1 MDNMPI
7 NFLFIIAED
16 VGMGDYSCYN
26 KERNFQT
33 KNVDSLATNGVVF
46 TNAYS
51 TAALCAPARYSLL
64 TGNYPNRQRVDNK
77 GQWGFNCESSIKS
90 EQKTLANI
98 LQKKGYRTGLF
109 GKTGIG
115 GLYNKTE
122 TGEIDWTAP
131 MVDGPTNWGFDYSFI
146 IPRGHQWLPL
156 IFLENNIPTCDPK
169 TLIRGQQAIEF
180 AKQQSVV
187 GCGLSDYYI
196 GWMDY
201 ADPEFNISQV
211 GEKLL
216 SKVEKFL
223 DTTDNTKPFFMHFC
237 CDGAH
242 PPCIPPETLRGNK
255 ILNVGEDRRDDMVYE
270 TDVLVG
276 ELRKILR
283 TRGLEDNTVIC
294 FTSDHGAVSGTAG
307 TKGLREGKGSIYEG
321 GVRVPLIVNYPPKF
335 MQGKVCKDLVCA
347 MDILPTFLE
356 LMGVEI
362 NDDEMLDAKSL
373 IPLLTSNSIEPNRK
387 YILINHANGCIDDAN
402 GIWGLTS
409 SVYDSRWKL
418 IFEPENPWMK
428 TPIALYDLE
437 SDPSETTN
445 LINQDHLKETIE
457 RLKDLRLRL
466 LFIQNTRV
474 GK

>member
-1 MDNMPI
+1 MDNMPV

-64 TGNYPNRQRVDNK
+64 TGNYTHRQR
-77 GQWGFNCESSIKS
+77 GGAAGSWGFDCESSIKP

-115 GLYNKTE
+115 GLYNKTK

-156 IFLENNIPTCDPK
+156 VFLENNIPTCDPK
-169 TLIRGQQAIEF
+169 SLIRGQESIEF
-180 AKQQSVV
+180 AKQQRVTPCS
-187 GCGLSDYYI
+187 LATQYI

-201 ADPEFNISQV
+201 ADPEFDVSQV
-211 GEKLL
+211 GETLL

-242 PPCIPPETLRGNK
+242 PPCTPPETLRGNK
-255 ILNVGEDRRDDMVYE
+255 ILNVGKDKRDDMVYE
-270 TDVLVG
+270 TDVLLG
-276 ELRKILR
+276 ELRKILK
-283 TRGLEDNTVIC
+283 TRGLEENTVIC
-294 FTSDHGAVSGTAG
+294 FSSDHGALASTVGI
-307 TKGLREGKGSIYEG
+307 KGLRGGKCTIYEG
-321 GVRVPLIVNYPPKF
+321 GVRVPLIVNYPSKF
-335 MQGKVCKDLVCA
+335 LQGKICSDLVCA

-356 LMGVEI
+356 LIGVNI
-362 NDDEMLDAKSL
+362 NEDEMLDSKSL
-373 IPLLTSNSIEPNRK
+373 IPLLVSNSIEPNRK
-387 YILINHANGCIDDAN
+387 YLLINRANGCLDEAT
-402 GIWGLTS
+402 GSWGLTS
-409 SVYDSRWKL
+409 SVYDSRWKV
-418 IFEPENPWMK
+418 IFDRELRMN
-428 TPIALYDLE
+428 TPVALYDLKA
-437 SDPSETTN
+437 DPLETTN
-445 LINQDHLKETIE
+445 LINQDHLKETINN
-457 RLKDLRLRL
+457 LSDLRRRL
-466 LFIQNTRV
+466 VSIQNTRLEA
-474 GK
+474 

>member
-387 YILINHANGCIDDAN
+387 YTLINHAHCCIN
-402 GIWGLTS
+402 ETKNEWGGAS
-409 SVYDSRWKL
+409 SIYYLNWKL
-418 IFEPENPWMK
+418 IFAGDVLVGNH
-428 TPIALYDLE
+428 PIALYDLE
-437 SDPSETTN
+437 ADSSETTN
-445 LINQDHLKETIE
+445 LIDQDHLKQTIE
-457 RLKDLRLRL
+457 ELTSLRTL
-466 LFIQNTRV
+466 LNYSVNTRV
-474 GK
+474 TP